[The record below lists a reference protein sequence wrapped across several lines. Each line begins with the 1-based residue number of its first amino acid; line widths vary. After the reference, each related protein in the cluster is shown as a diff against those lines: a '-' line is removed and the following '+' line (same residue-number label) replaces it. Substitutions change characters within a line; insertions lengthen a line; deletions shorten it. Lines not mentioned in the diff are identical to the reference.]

1 MIEYIG
7 LFTVFV
13 ILQLIAFYIYKVAMK
28 RLQGNAYRN
37 IELTAVA
44 IVEEEEEEKEEEKID
59 PEEQKAYIEGQV
71 LIPEPEIT
79 MYYEL

>member
-7 LFTVFV
+7 LFTVFA
-13 ILQLIAFYIYKVAMK
+13 ILQTISFYIYKVAMK
-28 RLQGNAYRN
+28 RLRDNQYRN
-37 IELTAVA
+37 IELAAVA
-44 IVEEEEEEKEEEKID
+44 IVEEKEEEKID
-59 PEEQKAYIEGQV
+59 PEELKAHREGMI

>member
-13 ILQLIAFYIYKVAMK
+13 ILQTISFYIYKVAMK
-28 RLQGNAYRN
+28 RLRDNPYRN

-44 IVEEEEEEKEEEKID
+44 MVEEEKEEEKID
-59 PEEQKAYIEGQV
+59 PEELKAYREGMI